1 MRAVGI
7 IYSIRVL
14 DPDRQKEDRDA
25 VILLHHKLALSNRK
39 KVHPMQKKPSSAS
52 LMMKYA
58 RPHKSGYIWSVILAV
73 TGEAL
78 GLLPYFA
85 TARMLGALLQRGS
98 ELSFYSTW
106 CAIGAGGY
114 IAKGILTGISTSVS
128 HKATFLT
135 MAEIRRRLVS
145 KLSRMPMGTLLST
158 PSGYYKDVVVDR
170 VESVEIP
177 LAHLL
182 PEMTASIFTPLLMV
196 VYLFVLDWRMAL
208 LSLLTLP
215 VGLLLM
221 STAMKGYAE
230 KYAESVETSN
240 RMTNAIV
247 EYMGG
252 IEVIKAFSQSARS
265 YDKYTGAV
273 QANASYFYNWMKS
286 VQWAMSSYM
295 AVTPTVLL
303 TVLPMGFLFYA
314 GGSLS
319 AVDFLTIVV
328 LSLGVIG
335 PLITAS
341 NYVDNLARVGTVLG
355 QIEEILEGP
364 ELIRPAKPVAIHDLT
379 VRLEDVS
386 FAYVEDSGK
395 AALNKV
401 NLTVS
406 PGSVTALVGPSGSGK
421 STIAKLIAGFWDVTD
436 GAITVGGHNVK
447 SIPLTQLSD
456 HIAYVSQDNY
466 LFDES
471 VRENIRMGRPSAS
484 DAEVEQAA
492 RDAGCDGFIR
502 ALEHGYDTTV
512 GSAGGHLSG
521 GERQRVAIARAMLK
535 NAPIV
540 ILDEATAYID
550 PENEAVIQAAVA
562 KLIVGKTLLV
572 IAHRLSTITDAD
584 QIVVMDGGQ
593 ISSMGTHE
601 ELLRNSPLYQDMWRA
616 HRGAKE
622 GDLAC

>member
-1 MRAVGI
+1 
-7 IYSIRVL
+7 
-14 DPDRQKEDRDA
+14 
-25 VILLHHKLALSNRK
+25 
-39 KVHPMQKKPSSAS
+39 MQKKASSTN

-73 TGEAL
+73 LGEAL

-85 TARMLGALLQRGS
+85 TARMLGALLKGGS
-98 ELSFYSTW
+98 VISYYITW
-106 CAIGAGGY
+106 CAISAGGY

-135 MAEIRRRLVS
+135 MAEIRRRLIS
-145 KLSRMPMGTLLST
+145 KLSRMPMGVLLST

-182 PEMTASIFTPLLMV
+182 PEMTASILTPLMMV
-196 VYLFVLDWRMAL
+196 IYLLVLDWRMGL
-208 LSLLTLP
+208 ISLITLP
-215 VGLLLM
+215 MGLLLM
-221 STAMKGYAE
+221 STAMRGYAS

-273 QANASYFYNWMKS
+273 RDNASYFYHWMKS

-303 TVLPMGFLFYA
+303 TVLPFGFMFYA

-319 AVDFLTIVV
+319 ADDFLTIVV

-355 QIEEILEGP
+355 QIEEIMEGP
-364 ELIRPAKPVAIHDLT
+364 ELVRPTQPIVIKDLT
-379 VRLEDVS
+379 VGLEDVS
-386 FAYVEDSGK
+386 FSYNAGSQK
-395 AALNKV
+395 AALEKV
-401 NLTVS
+401 NLVIS

-421 STIAKLIAGFWDVTD
+421 STIAKLIAGFWDVSD
-436 GAITVGGHNVK
+436 GIISLGGHNVK
-447 SIPLTQLSD
+447 NIPLSQLSD

-471 VRENIRMGRPSAS
+471 VRENIRMGRPGAT

-492 RDAGCDGFIR
+492 KDAGCDLFIR
-502 ALEHGYDTTV
+502 ALEHGYDTIV

-535 NAPIV
+535 SAPIV

-550 PENEAVIQAAVA
+550 PENEAVIQTAVA

-584 QIVVMDGGQ
+584 QIVVMESGQ
-593 ISSMGTHE
+593 ISALGTHE
-601 ELLRNSPLYQDMWRA
+601 GLLKKSPLYRDMWQA
-616 HRGAKE
+616 HMDVKE
-622 GDLAC
+622 GDFTC

>member
-1 MRAVGI
+1 M
-7 IYSIRVL
+7 
-14 DPDRQKEDRDA
+14 K
-25 VILLHHKLALSNRK
+25 
-39 KVHPMQKKPSSAS
+39 KKPSAAT

-73 TGEAL
+73 SGEVL
-78 GLLPYFA
+78 GLLPYLA
-85 TARMLGALLQRGS
+85 TARMLGALLAEKSG
-98 ELSFYSTW
+98 LSFYLTW

-158 PSGYYKDVVVDR
+158 PSGYYKDVIVDR

-182 PEMTASIFTPLLMV
+182 PEMTASVLTPLLMV
-196 VYLFVLDWRMAL
+196 TYLFVLDWRMAL
-208 LSLLTLP
+208 ISLITLP

-221 STAMKGYAE
+221 STAMRGYAA
-230 KYAESVETSN
+230 KYAESVQTSN
-240 RMTNAIV
+240 KMTNAIV

-273 QANASYFYNWMKS
+273 KNNASYFYNWMKS

-295 AVTPTVLL
+295 ALTPTVLL
-303 TVLPMGFLFYA
+303 PVLPVGFLFYA
-314 GGSLS
+314 NGSL
-319 AVDFLTIVV
+319 AAADFLTIIV

-341 NYVDNLARVGTVLG
+341 NYVDNLARVGTVIG

-364 ELIRPAKPVAIHDLT
+364 ELIRPVEPAAIHELT

-386 FAYVEDSGK
+386 FCYAKDSGK
-395 AALNKV
+395 NALEHV
-401 NLTVS
+401 NLTI
-406 PGSVTALVGPSGSGK
+406 PPESVTALVGPSGSGK
-421 STIAKLIAGFWDVTD
+421 STIAKLIAGFWDVS
-436 GAITVGGHNVK
+436 GGKITLGGKDVK
-447 SIPLTQLSD
+447 DIPLSQLASY
-456 HIAYVSQDNY
+456 IAYVSQDNY
-466 LFDES
+466 LFDQS
-471 VRENIRMGRPSAS
+471 VRENIRMGRPDAT

-492 RDAGCDGFIR
+492 RDAGCDTFIR
-502 ALEHGYDTTV
+502 ALEHGYDTVV
-512 GSAGGHLSG
+512 GTAGGHLSG

-584 QIVVMDGGQ
+584 QIVVMDNGR
-593 ISSMGTHE
+593 ISGRGTHQ
-601 ELLRNSPLYQDMWRA
+601 ELLEQSPLYQAMWQA
-616 HRGAKE
+616 HMGVRE
-622 GDLAC
+622 GDFAC

>member
-1 MRAVGI
+1 M
-7 IYSIRVL
+7 
-14 DPDRQKEDRDA
+14 K
-25 VILLHHKLALSNRK
+25 
-39 KVHPMQKKPSSAS
+39 KKPSAAT

-73 TGEAL
+73 SGEVL
-78 GLLPYFA
+78 GLLPYLA
-85 TARMLGALLQRGS
+85 TARMLGALLAEKSG
-98 ELSFYSTW
+98 LSFYLTW

-158 PSGYYKDVVVDR
+158 PSGYYKDVIVDR

-182 PEMTASIFTPLLMV
+182 PEMTASVLTPLLMV
-196 VYLFVLDWRMAL
+196 TYLFVLDWRMAL
-208 LSLLTLP
+208 ISLITLP

-221 STAMKGYAE
+221 STAMRGYAA
-230 KYAESVETSN
+230 KYAESVQTSN
-240 RMTNAIV
+240 KMTNAIV

-273 QANASYFYNWMKS
+273 KNNASYFYNWMKS

-295 AVTPTVLL
+295 ALTPTVLL
-303 TVLPMGFLFYA
+303 PVLPVGFLFYA
-314 GGSLS
+314 NGSL
-319 AVDFLTIVV
+319 AAADFLTIIV

-341 NYVDNLARVGTVLG
+341 NYVDNLARVGTVIG

-364 ELIRPAKPVAIHDLT
+364 ELIRPVEPAAIRELT

-386 FAYVEDSGK
+386 FCYAKDSGK
-395 AALNKV
+395 NALEHV
-401 NLTVS
+401 NLTI
-406 PGSVTALVGPSGSGK
+406 PPESVTALVGPSGSGK
-421 STIAKLIAGFWDVTD
+421 STIAKLIAGFWDVS
-436 GAITVGGHNVK
+436 GGKITLGGKDVK
-447 SIPLTQLSD
+447 DIPLSQLASY
-456 HIAYVSQDNY
+456 IAYVSQDNY
-466 LFDES
+466 LFDQS
-471 VRENIRMGRPSAS
+471 VRENIRMGRPDAT

-492 RDAGCDGFIR
+492 RDAGCDTFIR
-502 ALEHGYDTTV
+502 ALEHGYDTVV
-512 GSAGGHLSG
+512 GTAGGHLSG

-584 QIVVMDGGQ
+584 QIVVMDNGR
-593 ISSMGTHE
+593 ISGRGTHQ
-601 ELLRNSPLYQDMWRA
+601 ELLEQSPLYQAMWQA
-616 HRGAKE
+616 HMGVRE
-622 GDLAC
+622 GDFAC